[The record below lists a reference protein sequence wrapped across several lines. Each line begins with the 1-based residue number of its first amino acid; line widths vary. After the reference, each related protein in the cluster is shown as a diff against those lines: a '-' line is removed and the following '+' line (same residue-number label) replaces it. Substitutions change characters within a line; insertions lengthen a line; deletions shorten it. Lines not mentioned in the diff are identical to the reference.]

1 MTVKSALDGVE
12 AILGIIAKGDAD
24 PSVKLVAI
32 RKLAETLRNDIQD
45 LADVDYANYIAAD
58 EGDEKPFDMAG
69 AVETLHERLAK
80 QDYNNL
86 YAYYDIDGIRFADE
100 RPPVRVAIAKALL
113 QIAVELK
120 RDANPA
126 WEGVVS
132 IEGFIGDDE

>member
-45 LADVDYANYIAAD
+45 ITDSEYSNYIVAD
-58 EGDEKPFDMAG
+58 EAPTFDMAG
-69 AVETLHERLAK
+69 AVETFRERLAL
-80 QDYNNL
+80 QEYNNL
-86 YAYYDIDGIRFADE
+86 YAYYDLDGIRFADD

-132 IEGFIGDDE
+132 VEGFIGDDE

>member
-1 MTVKSALDGVE
+1 MTVKSALDGVD

-45 LADVDYANYIAAD
+45 ISDVEYANYIAAD
-58 EGDEKPFDMAG
+58 DETAFDMAG

-80 QDYNNL
+80 QDFNNL
-86 YAYYDIDGIRFADE
+86 YAYYDIDGIRFADD

-132 IEGFIGDDE
+132 VEGFIGDDE